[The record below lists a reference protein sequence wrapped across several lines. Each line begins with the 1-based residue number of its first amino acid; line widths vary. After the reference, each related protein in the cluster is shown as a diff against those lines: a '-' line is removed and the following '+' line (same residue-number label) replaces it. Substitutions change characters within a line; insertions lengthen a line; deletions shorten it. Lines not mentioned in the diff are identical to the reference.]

1 MIPVPEKTVGKV
13 DGNVHPALFSFLYQ
27 MSSRLPDTEIAG
39 SGSAVAVQ
47 GDDDNQP
54 RRAAPANS
62 RAEALKLRHV
72 LLVCPVSP
80 FSVMVA
86 DVLRTIDAQCE
97 IRRATVAAIR
107 TLPRSDEASLILIDL
122 DAVLIDGELDELDA
136 VAGRPGRQQ
145 HGFRRR

>member
-1 MIPVPEKTVGKV
+1 
-13 DGNVHPALFSFLYQ
+13 

-54 RRAAPANS
+54 RRAAPAND

-80 FSVMVA
+80 FSTMVA
-86 DVLRTIDAQCE
+86 DVLRTIDARCE

-122 DAVLIDGELDELDA
+122 DAVLIDGEALIRDLST
-136 VAGRPGRQQ
+136 VPGAQTDRGNFQR
-145 HGFRRR
+145 HFRAR